1 QMSHYEKE
9 IMKLRL
15 ELERGEAVRRGLEC
29 ELSAARTEARLQT
42 YTTEEE
48 LCHAKTKL
56 VEMQVLHDKHQYK
69 VAEAE
74 KILHSAQRKWEEE

>member
-1 QMSHYEKE
+1 NPSEMDTADDLRRKLHQVEKENFELTTQRNREMSHYEKE

-42 YTTEEE
+42 YAAEEE
-48 LCHAKTKL
+48 LCHAK
-56 VEMQVLHDKHQYK
+56 
-69 VAEAE
+69 
-74 KILHSAQRKWEEE
+74 